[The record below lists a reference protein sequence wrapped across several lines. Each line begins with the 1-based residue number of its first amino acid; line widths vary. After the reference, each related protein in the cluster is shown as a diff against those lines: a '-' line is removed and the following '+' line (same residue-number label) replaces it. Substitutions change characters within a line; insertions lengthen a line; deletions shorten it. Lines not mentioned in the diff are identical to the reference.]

1 MSYCKGHGQSY
12 VMECR
17 IVKVM
22 VRVMS
27 WNVVLQRP
35 WSELCHGMSY
45 CKGHGQSYVMECRIV
60 KIMAK
65 VMSWNVV
72 L

>member
-1 MSYCKGHGQSY
+1 MECRIVKARSKLCHGMSFCYGDVQSY

-22 VRVMS
+22 V
-27 WNVVLQRP
+27 
-35 WSELCHGMSY
+35 
-45 CKGHGQSYVMECRIV
+45 
-60 KIMAK
+60 K